1 MSAPEDNAPRPG
13 GRRGLVLLA
22 LLAALLAL
30 PFIVDV
36 RGYLFAVTEALQAFG
51 PVALVYVAGLYIIA
65 CVLMAPGSLL
75 TVAAGFLAAAL
86 WPSQPII
93 ALAAGYASVA
103 VGSVCGAT
111 AAFLLGRSI
120 ARDMIARRIAGNKRF
135 EAIDHAIGHGGF
147 RIVLLLRLSP
157 LFPFNLLNYGLGL
170 TKVKLR
176 DYVLASAIGMA
187 PGTLLYV
194 YLGTTAQSLSTAAAG
209 GAQLGWPRTLLLIAG
224 LVATFVVVGYVTRA
238 AKRALDAT
246 SE

>member
-1 MSAPEDNAPRPG
+1 M
-13 GRRGLVLLA
+13 
-22 LLAALLAL
+22 
-30 PFIVDV
+30 
-36 RGYLFAVTEALQAFG
+36 
-51 PVALVYVAGLYIIA
+51 
-65 CVLMAPGSLL
+65 
-75 TVAAGFLAAAL
+75 
-86 WPSQPII
+86 
-93 ALAAGYASVA
+93 
-103 VGSVCGAT
+103 GSVCGAT

-187 PGTLLYV
+187 PGTVLYV